1 MIQQLC
7 DTIHPHIHWL
17 LSICLISCVKKRGA
31 AVRNFRQKID
41 AANGRYVAWKTWDL
55 ICQPKKN
62 GGLAIK
68 DLWKKKLR
76 LCFWESS
83 AEVLPIQNKEEVM
96 ELRRCT
102 LFT

>member
-1 MIQQLC
+1 MTQ
-7 DTIHPHIHWL
+7 
-17 LSICLISCVKKRGA
+17 SIPTYTGFFQFASVVVWKKRGA
-31 AVRNFRQKID
+31 AVRNFQQKID

-76 LCFWESS
+76 LCF
-83 AEVLPIQNKEEVM
+83 
-96 ELRRCT
+96 
-102 LFT
+102 